1 MNAPGRDA
9 PLILLV
15 EDDAAVRRMERV
27 VLTTAGLGIAE
38 AADGETALRVMQ
50 EQRPDAVVLA
60 INRNA
65 EPRAVEMLRAI
76 KVQGDT
82 PVIIMSADTDTE
94 SRIEC
99 IAAGADDGLDKP
111 FAPARLEQQ
120 VRFLL
125 RGEMASPEPADAVR
139 VGDLLLDMEGQAAF
153 RGGQMIRLGLGD
165 WTLLEL
171 LVEHNGEGVLHREL
185 LTRALG
191 RVHARDNDLLR
202 ACIERLR
209 RRIDSTTSGSKS
221 STFTGWV
228 RAGVRAGAG
237 VARGRREVTGW
248 RIGDWLL
255 VTGDSA
261 EQSTS
266 RGRGRVARRSMGW
279 VYTRG
284 LNARAPVAHERVE
297 CPRSGCARAG

>member
-9 PLILLV
+9 PLVLLV
-15 EDDAAVRRMERV
+15 EDDAAVRRMERLA
-27 VLTTAGLGIAE
+27 LTTAGFRIAE
-38 AADGETALRVMQ
+38 APDGETALRLLH
-50 EQRPDAVVLA
+50 EQPAAAVLA

-65 EPRAVEMLRAI
+65 EHPAIETLRAI
-76 KVQGDT
+76 KEQGDT

-111 FAPARLEQQ
+111 FAPARLELQ

-125 RGEMASPEPADAVR
+125 RGEIASPDPADAVR
-139 VGDLLLDMEGQAAF
+139 LGDLLLDMPRQAVF

-191 RVHARDNDLLR
+191 RTHSRDIDLLR

-209 RRIDSTTSGSKS
+209 RKIDSPTSGSKIVD
-221 STFTGWV
+221 FH
-228 RAGVRAGAG
+228 GVGYALG
-237 VARGRREVTGW
+237 
-248 RIGDWLL
+248 
-255 VTGDSA
+255 
-261 EQSTS
+261 
-266 RGRGRVARRSMGW
+266 
-279 VYTRG
+279 Y
-284 LNARAPVAHERVE
+284 APVSGA
-297 CPRSGCARAG
+297 RSGGAK

>member
-9 PLILLV
+9 PLILLI
-15 EDDAAVRRMERV
+15 EDDAAVRRMERL
-27 VLTTAGLGIAE
+27 VLTTAGFGIAE
-38 AADGETALRVMQ
+38 AADGETALRLLH
-50 EQRPDAVVLA
+50 EQRADAAVLA

-65 EPRAVEMLRAI
+65 EPRAVDTLRAI
-76 KVQGDT
+76 KAQADT

-125 RGEMASPEPADAVR
+125 RGEIALPDAADAVR
-139 VGDLLLDMEGQAAF
+139 VGDLLLDMSQQAVF
-153 RGGQMIRLGLGD
+153 RHGRMIRLGLGD

-191 RVHARDNDLLR
+191 RTHARDIDLLR
-202 ACIERLR
+202 ACIDRLR
-209 RRIDSTTSGSKS
+209 RKIDSSTSGSKIVD
-221 STFTGWV
+221 FH
-228 RAGVRAGAG
+228 GVGYALGYAPLRPPSASG
-237 VARGRREVTGW
+237 
-248 RIGDWLL
+248 IGK
-255 VTGDSA
+255 
-261 EQSTS
+261 
-266 RGRGRVARRSMGW
+266 
-279 VYTRG
+279 
-284 LNARAPVAHERVE
+284 
-297 CPRSGCARAG
+297 